1 VQQKKERPTHHK
13 QQQKVPF
20 QKHNTKEQNV
30 WELWSDEIRVVV
42 YSKHNSGR
50 RGHREGERVHLL

>member
-1 VQQKKERPTHHK
+1 MRHETLQKKVQQKKERPTHHK

-30 WELWSDEIRVVV
+30 
-42 YSKHNSGR
+42 
-50 RGHREGERVHLL
+50 